1 MFFTIDELLSSSWG
15 ESFMHLWKPVFVPIS
30 QKYRRWEGMLLT
42 ELGLTD
48 VDQHVCVGAVA
59 HWEVIVMSTVVV
71 LYGLF
76 LGAPWH
82 HVIIKLAPLE
92 SERQSDGRQ
101 GGGWWRN
108 EDEEWGKW
116 ARKPSKE
123 MGEKE
128 KTREHLRR
136 PYVANHLDTLW
147 MNSNINMQ
155 SMILKN
161 VH

>member
-1 MFFTIDELLSSSWG
+1 MSCWAVVEGNLLCIYG
-15 ESFMHLWKPVFVPIS
+15 HQFLFHIS
-30 QKYRRWEGMLLT
+30 QKYRRWKDMLLT
-42 ELGLTD
+42 ELWLTD

-59 HWEVIVMSTVVV
+59 HWEVVIMSTVVV

-92 SERQSDGRQ
+92 SETEWWKTVGR
-101 GGGWWRN
+101 WWRT

-116 ARKPSKE
+116 AKKPSKE
-123 MGEKE
+123 TGEKG

-136 PYVANHLDTLW
+136 PYAANHLDMLW
-147 MNSNINMQ
+147 MNSNTNML
-155 SMILKN
+155 SMMLKN